1 MKCSMA
7 QKLINDYVDN
17 LLEAG
22 QAGRLESH
30 LDRCADCR
38 EYLIDMRYIAN
49 NARGLEA
56 PDPSDDLWP
65 VIKRQ
70 VLKNN
75 RNTLMQR
82 KGLFRNLLIFPRGP
96 AFALGTLL
104 AVMILIPLLYY
115 GLPHIGKTNN
125 YPDSIAI
132 KNLKIAE
139 QQYQSAI
146 EALSRT
152 IETQNT
158 KLNPEL
164 MAVFKKNLAIIDES
178 IRICKKSMDN
188 TPGILETNRL
198 LLICYRKKIEL
209 LNDIKDIAMQS

>member
-1 MKCSMA
+1 MA

-17 LLEAG
+17 LPAAG
-22 QAGRLESH
+22 QAGRLEDH
-30 LDRCADCR
+30 LERCADCR
-38 EYLIDMRYIAN
+38 EYLNDMRSIVN

-56 PDPSDDLWP
+56 PGPSDDLWP

-75 RNTLMQR
+75 RSTLMRQ
-82 KGLFRNLLIFPRGP
+82 KGLFRNLLIFPKGP

-104 AVMILIPLLYY
+104 AVLILIPLLYY
-115 GLPHIGKTNN
+115 GLPNIGKTDND
-125 YPDSIAI
+125 PDSIAI

-146 EALSRT
+146 EALDRV
-152 IETQNT
+152 IEIRDI
-158 KLNPEL
+158 KLNPKL

-178 IRICKKSMDN
+178 IRICRKSMN
-188 TPGILETNRL
+188 KSPGILETNRL

-209 LNDIKDIAMQS
+209 LNEIRDITMQS

>member
-17 LLEAG
+17 LPEAG
-22 QAGRLESH
+22 QAGMLEDH
-30 LDRCADCR
+30 LERCADCR
-38 EYLIDMRYIAN
+38 EYLIDMRSIVN
-49 NARGLEA
+49 NARGLKS

-75 RNTLMQR
+75 RNTLVQR
-82 KGLFRNLLIFPRGP
+82 KSLFRNLLIFPRSP

-104 AVMILIPLLYY
+104 AVMLLIPLLYY
-115 GLPHIGKTNN
+115 GLRHTGKTDND
-125 YPDSIAI
+125 PDSIAI

-146 EALSRT
+146 EAMDRV
-152 IETQNT
+152 IETQDT

-178 IRICKKSMDN
+178 IRLCKKSMDK

-209 LNDIKDIAMQS
+209 LNEIRDITMQS